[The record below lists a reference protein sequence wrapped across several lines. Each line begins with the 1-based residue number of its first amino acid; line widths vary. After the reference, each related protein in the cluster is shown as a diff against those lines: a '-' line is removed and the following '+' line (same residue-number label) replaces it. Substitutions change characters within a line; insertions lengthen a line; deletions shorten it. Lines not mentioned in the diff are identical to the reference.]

1 MLRNCK
7 FERDEDRYGH
17 FPLTNRFS
25 MDQVPIEISR
35 RNTTPEQQGRS
46 TKGSN
51 QTTWKKNQELDTVK
65 KVQMH
70 PTNFETHPLSPL

>member
-46 TKGSN
+46 AQKD
-51 QTTWKKNQELDTVK
+51 QTNDLENKSRTRHREKS
-65 KVQMH
+65 
-70 PTNFETHPLSPL
+70 TNAPHQL

>member
-46 TKGSN
+46 AQKDQTKRLGK
-51 QTTWKKNQELDTVK
+51 QIKN
-65 KVQMH
+65 
-70 PTNFETHPLSPL
+70 PTP